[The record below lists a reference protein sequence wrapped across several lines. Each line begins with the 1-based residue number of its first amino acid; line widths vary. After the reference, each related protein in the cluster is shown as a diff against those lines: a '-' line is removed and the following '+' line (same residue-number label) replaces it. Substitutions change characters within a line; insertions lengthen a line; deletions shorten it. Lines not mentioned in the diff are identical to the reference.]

1 MATAAASSSGSEQ
14 KLQSTPSG
22 IPQAPFIED
31 VESHLGGP
39 DVPVQATLQKFQ
51 EALQKYKI
59 MESSTF
65 SRSKSLQEKIPD
77 IEKTLAMVE
86 HLKEL
91 REEGKGM
98 ETRFELHDTLYA
110 SAEIE
115 PVDEVN
121 LWLGVSTAEEEKR
134 YTIGLACSNHS
145 SHRAYCPVA
154 GKCHALLPLGRSHL
168 TPLLETQHSAKVT
181 QVSRIGSGLSERPN
195 HHDGGQHR

>member
-1 MATAAASSSGSEQ
+1 MATASPSGSEQ

-121 LWLGVSTAEEEKR
+121 LWLGVSITE
-134 YTIGLACSNHS
+134 
-145 SHRAYCPVA
+145 
-154 GKCHALLPLGRSHL
+154 
-168 TPLLETQHSAKVT
+168 
-181 QVSRIGSGLSERPN
+181 
-195 HHDGGQHR
+195 DGWM

>member
-1 MATAAASSSGSEQ
+1 MATASPSGSEQ

-121 LWLGVSTAEEEKR
+121 LWLGANVMLSYPLEEAITLLSSKLSTAQKS
-134 YTIGLACSNHS
+134 L
-145 SHRAYCPVA
+145 
-154 GKCHALLPLGRSHL
+154 K
-168 TPLLETQHSAKVT
+168 SADSDLDFLRDQITTMEVNIART
-181 QVSRIGSGLSERPN
+181 HNWDVRRRREG
-195 HHDGGQHR
+195 